1 MRNSEQANDV
11 RRCPP
16 HRAKGA
22 SQPASDEVYE
32 HVRQQFTEEEVDLL
46 TAAVAAINC
55 WNRHQAE
62 GREAAA
68 LAH

>member
-1 MRNSEQANDV
+1 L
-11 RRCPP
+11 
-16 HRAKGA
+16 
-22 SQPASDEVYE
+22 PATSREGRKPTSVDEVYE

-62 GREAAA
+62 GRETAA

>member
-1 MRNSEQANDV
+1 L
-11 RRCPP
+11 
-16 HRAKGA
+16 
-22 SQPASDEVYE
+22 PATSREGRKATSVGRGLE
-32 HVRQQFTEEEVDLL
+32 HVRQQFTDEEVELP